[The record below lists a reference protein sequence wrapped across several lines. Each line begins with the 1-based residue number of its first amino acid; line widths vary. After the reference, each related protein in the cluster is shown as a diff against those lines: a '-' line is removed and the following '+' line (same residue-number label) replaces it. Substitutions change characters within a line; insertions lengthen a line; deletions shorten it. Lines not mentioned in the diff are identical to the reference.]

1 MTSLDIK
8 DISRVICLTNGH
20 TIGIIRMFKK
30 LNNWALIGL
39 LLLPFSS
46 IHADPS
52 NDLEE
57 FRSKLTNEWLLVKND
72 RLRKIKTY
80 ARLEDGKRY
89 RSFKVEAILDSS
101 VEAGVRVLLDAEN
114 YTKWYWEVFESRL
127 LKQASPTEY
136 FIYLKHRAP
145 VSLPDRDVILHAVVT
160 PQKKPTDSIVINVKA
175 APDYIP
181 EAPPLIRMPAEDM
194 IAEFTPLP
202 NNQVKLVAEGYVDP
216 GGNMA
221 SWAINFVQRSGPYT
235 TLLGMR
241 RMLQQPELINSKMP
255 LPFPVYNFDNL
266 SQLQ

>member
-1 MTSLDIK
+1 MTSHSRPFLTAVLCGLFAFGSLPTAYAANDDLD
-8 DISRVICLTNGH
+8 DLQT
-20 TIGIIRMFKK
+20 K
-30 LNNWALIGL
+30 LGNQWV
-39 LLLPFSS
+39 
-46 IHADPS
+46 
-52 NDLEE
+52 
-57 FRSKLTNEWLLVKND
+57 LVKND
-72 RLRKIKTY
+72 QRRNIKTY
-80 ARLEDGKRY
+80 AKQEDGKRY

-101 VEAGVRVLLDAEN
+101 VESGVRVLLDAEN

-202 NNQVKLVAEGYVDP
+202 NNQIKLVAEGYVDP
-216 GGNMA
+216 GGRVPT
-221 SWAINFVQRSGPYT
+221 WANNYIQRNAPYSILVG
-235 TLLGMR
+235 LL
-241 RMLQQPELINSKMP
+241 RMMSSDTYKNSKTP
-255 LPFPVYNFDNL
+255 LPFKVYNHPD
-266 SQLQ
+266 S